1 MNTSSTSKNH
11 PINSGFAVT
20 KLSASTP
27 FSNGWR
33 YLDGFWV
40 DQFLKTAELQL
51 DNEIFVFLKEKN
63 VKARLYIYWQG
74 IIEECEGKRKRNAAE
89 EKENN
94 LPQTKMKL
102 SESNSCTE
110 STELRFPDEIVN
122 WAGFEQ
128 GVLALQPEVDKMV
141 VLWKWVLP
149 NKDIIVLYEQ
159 EKEVKKDHIL
169 KYGVCQ
175 HTIKLGF
182 LKGNSES
189 RGRRSWAIICIK
201 YYYECINKSHI
212 A

>member
-1 MNTSSTSKNH
+1 MNT
-11 PINSGFAVT
+11 INSGFAVT

-94 LPQTKMKL
+94 LPQTKMKP
-102 SESNSCTE
+102 SEVISLPTIVNNILPNLTYLNLRNKSNSCTE

-122 WAGFEQ
+122 WAG
-128 GVLALQPEVDKMV
+128 L
-141 VLWKWVLP
+141 
-149 NKDIIVLYEQ
+149 NK
-159 EKEVKKDHIL
+159 
-169 KYGVCQ
+169 
-175 HTIKLGF
+175 
-182 LKGNSES
+182 
-189 RGRRSWAIICIK
+189 
-201 YYYECINKSHI
+201 EC
-212 A
+212 

>member
-1 MNTSSTSKNH
+1 MNT
-11 PINSGFAVT
+11 INSGFAVT

-51 DNEIFVFLKEKN
+51 DNEIFVFFKRKGSTNSGGGIGYVPSL
-63 VKARLYIYWQG
+63 G

-94 LPQTKMKL
+94 LPQTKMKP
-102 SESNSCTE
+102 SEVISLPTIVNNILPNLTYLNLRNKSNSCTE

-128 GVLALQPEVDKMV
+128 GVLALQPELTATWCFSWFGNAKQ
-141 VLWKWVLP
+141 WVLP

-159 EKEVKKDHIL
+159 EKEVKKDHMFVLIML
-169 KYGVCQ
+169 QYLVP
-175 HTIKLGF
+175 
-182 LKGNSES
+182 
-189 RGRRSWAIICIK
+189 
-201 YYYECINKSHI
+201 
-212 A
+212 